1 MQVVGLDPGFGNVK
15 VAAGGQV
22 RVIPSL
28 VAVPRRVGMAA
39 SGLRLPRTTLVR
51 FEGHEYAI
59 GSGAPLRGTVYESID
74 ESRFLTAPVVALM
87 LGAVA
92 LLMEHQHEPLV
103 LVVGLPVAMMRA
115 SAGAKG
121 LVKGVQSRLTG
132 QHCIE
137 VDGRKIELRI
147 ERVWTRAQP
156 LGVWA
161 EWAVQ
166 ESGELHAGARR
177 SLIGVVDIGFNTVD
191 IFGIQGGEM
200 HAGMMGGAELGVRL
214 LLEDAAA
221 DYDMPYH
228 ELLWRFSEGLLNITQ
243 QAVADWTGEIAG
255 FIRRQWR
262 KVRPDMVILAGGG
275 AALLQDRGLTSVI
288 RDAVRCDIY
297 LPGDPV
303 TAGARG
309 LEKLGKAMLKRQ
321 QMRQVTAQQPRMQVH
336 ANGQESQA
344 GYLHQYP
351 SDA

>member
-1 MQVVGLDPGFGNVK
+1 MGLDPGYGNVK
-15 VAAGGQV
+15 AAAGDRV
-22 RVIPSL
+22 RVTPSL

-39 SGLRLPRTTLVR
+39 SGLRLHRTTLVR

-74 ESRFLTAPVVALM
+74 DSRFLTAPVLALM
-87 LGAVA
+87 LSTVA
-92 LLMEHQHEPLV
+92 LVVEHAEPLV
-103 LVVGLPVAMMRA
+103 LVVGLPVAMMQA
-115 SAGAKG
+115 STGAKG
-121 LVKGVQSRLTG
+121 LVKSVQSRLTG

-191 IFGIQGGEM
+191 IFGIQGGDM

-214 LLEDAAA
+214 LLEGAAA

-228 ELLWRFSEGLLNITQ
+228 ELLWRFS
-243 QAVADWTGEIAG
+243 
-255 FIRRQWR
+255 
-262 KVRPDMVILAGGG
+262 
-275 AALLQDRGLTSVI
+275 
-288 RDAVRCDIY
+288 
-297 LPGDPV
+297 
-303 TAGARG
+303 
-309 LEKLGKAMLKRQ
+309 
-321 QMRQVTAQQPRMQVH
+321 
-336 ANGQESQA
+336 
-344 GYLHQYP
+344 
-351 SDA
+351 